1 MLLVGGLA
9 LSSAAILYMMFSAR
23 DDPTTNEEEIKE
35 GTAPADEPKEVEEG
49 ASELTPRQK
58 EEGEVVTVNKEA
70 PATT

>member
-9 LSSAAILYMMFSAR
+9 LSSAAILYMLYPR
-23 DDPTTNEEEIKE
+23 DSPATGDEIEEEKKE
-35 GTAPADEPKEVEEG
+35 GTAPEVEEG
-49 ASELTPRQK
+49 ALELTPRQK